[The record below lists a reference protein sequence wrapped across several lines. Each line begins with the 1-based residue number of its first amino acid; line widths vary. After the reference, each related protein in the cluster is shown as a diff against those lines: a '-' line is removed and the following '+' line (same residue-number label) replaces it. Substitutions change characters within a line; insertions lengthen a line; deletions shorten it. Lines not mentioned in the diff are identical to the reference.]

1 MSYSPSWLCY
11 HPPGFFFSLCRPH
24 SLRSSGG
31 ASNSNPNSSER
42 RGGGGPLLYSMG
54 ASFPLSSSFHHRRPT
69 SDCCGGGE
77 REEKAPSGHER
88 GGQGSKGPQKRF
100 PLSSCALPSHP
111 DVSSNP
117 PLAFSSAC
125 NGKKRR
131 ETEEGPFGISSF
143 AASLHTS
150 SNRGRGRSNEER
162 KLLEREAG
170 VRLTDWGSLSSR
182 FRRGQGLRA
191 SARQRNQYGSGG
203 KSAVRK
209 SLEEEGS

>member
-31 ASNSNPNSSER
+31 ASNSNPNSGER

-111 DVSSNP
+111 DVSSP
-117 PLAFSSAC
+117 SGFLLSLQ
-125 NGKKRR
+125 R
-131 ETEEGPFGISSF
+131 EKEEAEAVEGPFVLSSS
-143 AASLHTS
+143 AASLHQQQS
-150 SNRGRGRSNEER
+150 GEGEE
-162 KLLEREAG
+162 
-170 VRLTDWGSLSSR
+170 
-182 FRRGQGLRA
+182 
-191 SARQRNQYGSGG
+191 
-203 KSAVRK
+203 
-209 SLEEEGS
+209 

>member
-1 MSYSPSWLCY
+1 MRGEEEEGLFSTVWGPLSLSPLPSIIVDQ
-11 HPPGFFFSLCRPH
+11 PAIAA
-24 SLRSSGG
+24 G
-31 ASNSNPNSSER
+31 AERER
-42 RGGGGPLLYSMG
+42 RKLPQD
-54 ASFPLSSSFHHRRPT
+54 T
-69 SDCCGGGE
+69 
-77 REEKAPSGHER
+77 REEDKEAKAHKKGSLFLPALYPHTLTSVRTRLWLSPQPATGKR
-88 GGQGSKGPQKRF
+88 GGRRWRDPSASPPPQPR
-100 PLSSCALPSHP
+100 S
-111 DVSSNP
+111 
-117 PLAFSSAC
+117 
-125 NGKKRR
+125 
-131 ETEEGPFGISSF
+131 
-143 AASLHTS
+143 TS